1 MARGS
6 NAPLRMEGERRH
18 LTVMFTDMVDFTMMG
33 ESLSEESVFEL
44 TRRVVGEQ
52 GKAIQSHGGVVQDF
66 AGDGIMAVFGA
77 PVAMEDAALRAC
89 RTALDIQERV
99 GRLHGEL
106 EASYGVRPQLR
117 IGIHT
122 GPAVVGQIGEGKPM
136 SYSAL
141 GDTVNVAS
149 RLQTSAAPGSVCIT
163 KATLDLVEGFVDTTF
178 LGERRF
184 KGKAQAIEVYRLDAL
199 RSGVTRFGA
208 KRRHGLTR
216 LRGRDVELA
225 LLHEHWNVVKAGRFR
240 PVNVIGD
247 AGLGKSRLIF
257 EFTES
262 LHDQPVLLLE
272 AICRPEGTG
281 IPFLPLVEVMRSW
294 FGIPQEGASPDLIET
309 KLKEG
314 LERLKIDVETSLP
327 YLLNLVIGGG
337 SADGFGA
344 LPASELVGLHTRE
357 ALRQLIFAL
366 CRLGRPVVMVVEDL
380 HWIDSASQG
389 VLDDVVKNATDEPL
403 LLLCSFRPQFH
414 PIWALT
420 GGGAELRLSAL
431 TNVIATEIIRERLE
445 GQSLPEELVELGV
458 AKSEGN
464 PLFAEEFASYLS
476 QKGSQRELAGDA
488 GFGGA
493 YADLDDIPTS
503 LENLIMDRVH
513 RLGRDTISFLQAAS
527 VLGRQFPMG
536 LAQQVADINGKLVLL
551 LPQLELDGL
560 IFRVDRDIGDSSED
574 YAFKHALVQD
584 ALYGSLLT
592 PQKAVLHQKAAE
604 ALEELYGDK
613 APDVADMLA
622 HHYVRTQRAEKAVY
636 YLALAAK
643 KSLRVFSLA
652 EAQAYLD
659 QALVKIAAEPD
670 CASDRLL
677 AEIVVDR
684 LLVCCWEADFIGM
697 REIAE
702 KYRARLEAAGDSR
715 ELSRI
720 LAWLGEAY
728 LNAARFDEA
737 EHVLD
742 RARAIGEELEDE
754 ECIAY
759 AMWDQ
764 MWLYMVTP
772 DGRPRDAIETMAQ
785 RVLQAAE
792 RLKDPY
798 LETLTYLLLSTDG
811 LQRGHATLAGRWAAK
826 LIELGRRRRYPPAQS
841 LGWVYAASAASY
853 AEDHEKALVDSKLA
867 IGTSHGHFERIMA
880 ESAQGVVLVGA
891 GRPVEGLSI
900 LERLR
905 REVIEASYLVQ
916 LTTIEIPCGI
926 AMVLSGNYAGG
937 VADLENTIARFSRWR
952 NKRML
957 AWGHLALGEV
967 YLSLATAGKLPASK
981 VLRQNASFFVR
992 AIPAAR
998 RRARRHLEEAVRHA
1012 RAADTPG
1019 LLAQGLADLGL
1030 LSKFAGQPEPARL
1043 FFQQARAIA
1052 EELGAKKLIGRID
1065 AAL

>member
-6 NAPLRMEGERRH
+6 TAALRMEGERRH
-18 LTVMFTDMVDFTMMG
+18 LTVMFTDMADFTVLG
-33 ESLSEESVFEL
+33 ESLGEETVFEL
-44 TRRVVGEQ
+44 TRRIASEQ
-52 GKAIQSHGGVVQDF
+52 TKAIQSNGGVVQDVT
-66 AGDGIMAVFGA
+66 GDGIMAVFGA

-89 RTALDIQERV
+89 RTGLDIQDRV

-136 SYSAL
+136 SYNAL
-141 GDTVNVAS
+141 GDTMNVAS
-149 RLQTSAAPGSVCIT
+149 RLQATAEPGSVCIT
-163 KATLDLVEGFVDTTF
+163 KATLDLVEGFVDATF
-178 LGERRF
+178 LGARQF
-184 KGKAQAIEVYRLDAL
+184 KGRAQAVEVYRLDAL

-225 LLHEHWNVVKAGRFR
+225 LLREHWNVVKEGRFR

-272 AICRPEGTG
+272 AICRQEGAG
-281 IPFLPLVEVMRSW
+281 MPFLPFIEVMRSW
-294 FGIPQEGASPDLIET
+294 FGIPPDASRDLVEAR
-309 KLKEG
+309 LKEG
-314 LERLKIDVETSLP
+314 LDRLKLDHDANLP
-327 YLLNLVIGGG
+327 HLLNLVIGGG
-337 SADGFGA
+337 SADALA
-344 LPASELVGLHTRE
+344 LPASELTGLRIRE
-357 ALRQLIFAL
+357 ALREFILRL
-366 CRLGRPVVMVVEDL
+366 CGLGSPVVLVVEDL

-389 VLDDVVKNATDEPL
+389 VLDDIVRSAIDEKL
-403 LLLCSFRPQFH
+403 LVLCSFRPQFQ
-414 PIWALT
+414 PVWTLA
-420 GGGAELRLSAL
+420 GGATELRLSAL

-445 GQSLPEELVELGV
+445 GRSLSEDLVELGV

-476 QKGSQRELAGDA
+476 QKGAHREQAGDA
-488 GFGGA
+488 GFGEGLLGG
-493 YADLDDIPTS
+493 LDDIPTS

-527 VLGRQFPMG
+527 VLGRQFQMD
-536 LAQQVADINGKLVLL
+536 LAEQVADIDGKMVGL
-551 LPQLELDGL
+551 LPQLELHGL
-560 IFRVDRDIGDSSED
+560 IFRVDRDFGDTPAD

-592 PQKAVLHQKAAE
+592 PQRAVLHQKAAE

-613 APDVADMLA
+613 APEIADMLA
-622 HHYVRTQRAEKAVY
+622 HHYVRTERSDKAVY
-636 YLALAAK
+636 YLSLAAK

-652 EAQAYLD
+652 EAQSYLD
-659 QALVKIAAEPD
+659 QALAKIADEPD
-670 CASDRLL
+670 CASDSLL

-697 REIAE
+697 HYFAE

-737 EHVLD
+737 ERVLD

-772 DGRPRDAIETMAQ
+772 DGRPNDAIDTMAQ

-811 LQRGHATLAGRWAAK
+811 LQRGHAALAGKWAAK

-841 LGWVYAASAASY
+841 LGWVCSALAASY
-853 AEDHEKALVDSKLA
+853 AEDHEKGLVDAKLA

-891 GRPVEGLSI
+891 GRPVEALSI

-905 REVIEASYLVQ
+905 REVITASYLVQ
-916 LTTIEIPCGI
+916 LTTIEIPCGV
-926 AMVLSGNYAGG
+926 AMVLSGDYAGG
-937 VADLENTIARFSRWR
+937 VADLENTLARFSAWR

-957 AWGHLALGEV
+957 ASGHLALGEV
-967 YLSLATAGKLPASK
+967 YLSLATSGKSPAPEM
-981 VLRQNASFFVR
+981 LRQNASFAAP
-992 AIPAAR
+992 AIPSVEG
-998 RRARRHLEEAVRHA
+998 RALRHLEEAVRYA
-1012 RAADTPG
+1012 SEADTPG

-1030 LSKFAGQPEPARL
+1030 LSKWGGQLAPARE
-1043 FFQQARAIA
+1043 FFEQARAIA
-1052 EELGAKKLIGRID
+1052 EELGAKTLVSRID
-1065 AAL
+1065 AAF

>member
-6 NAPLRMEGERRH
+6 TAALHMEGERRH
-18 LTVMFTDMVDFTMMG
+18 LTVMFTDMVNFTVMA
-33 ESLSEESVFEL
+33 ESLSEESVFGL
-44 TRRVVGEQ
+44 TRRIAGEQ
-52 GKAIQSHGGVVQDF
+52 AKAIQFHGGVVQDF

-89 RTALDIQERV
+89 RTALDIQDRIA
-99 GRLHGEL
+99 RLQGEL
-106 EASYGVRPQLR
+106 QDSYGVRPLLR

-149 RLQTSAAPGSVCIT
+149 RLQAAAEPGSVCIT

-178 LGERRF
+178 LGTRQF
-184 KGKAQAIEVYRLDAL
+184 KGKAQTIEIYRLDAL
-199 RSGVTRFGA
+199 RSGMTRFGA

-225 LLHEHWNVVKAGRFR
+225 LLHEHWNVVKEGRFR

-272 AICRPEGTG
+272 AICRPEGAG
-281 IPFLPLVEVMRSW
+281 MPFLPLIEVMRSW
-294 FGIPQEGASPDLIET
+294 FGIPPDASRDLAEA
-309 KLKEG
+309 
-314 LERLKIDVETSLP
+314 RLKDGLARLKLDQETTLP
-327 YLLNLVIGGG
+327 YLLNLVIGGA
-337 SADGFGA
+337 SADALA
-344 LPASELVGLHTRE
+344 LPASELTGLRIRE
-357 ALRQLIFAL
+357 ALRAFIFRL
-366 CRLGRPVVMVVEDL
+366 CEQGSPVVLVVEDL

-389 VLDDVVKNATDEPL
+389 VLDDIVRSANDEKL
-403 LLLCSFRPQFH
+403 LLLCSFRPQFQ
-414 PIWALT
+414 PIWMLA
-420 GGGAELRLSAL
+420 GGATELRLRAL

-445 GQSLPEELVELGV
+445 GHALSEDLVELGV

-476 QKGSQRELAGDA
+476 QKGYQREQSGDA
-488 GFGGA
+488 GLGEGALGGFG
-493 YADLDDIPTS
+493 DIPSS
-503 LENLIMDRVH
+503 LENLIMDNVH
-513 RLGRDTISFLQAAS
+513 RLGRDTITFLQAAS
-527 VLGRQFPMG
+527 VLGRQFPMN
-536 LAQQVADINGKLVLL
+536 LAKQVADINGKMIGL
-551 LPQLELDGL
+551 LPQLELHGL
-560 IFRVDRDIGDSSED
+560 IFRVDHEFGEAPAD

-592 PQKAVLHQKAAE
+592 PQRASLHQKAAE

-613 APDVADMLA
+613 AGDVADTLA
-622 HHYVRTQRAEKAVY
+622 HHYVRTHRAEKAVY
-636 YLALAAK
+636 YLSLAAK
-643 KSLRVFSLA
+643 KSLRVFSLT
-652 EAQAYLD
+652 EAQSYLD
-659 QALVKIAAEPD
+659 QALAKIAADPA
-670 CASDRLL
+670 CADDRLL

-697 REIAE
+697 QGIAD

-737 EHVLD
+737 EKVLD
-742 RARAIGEELEDE
+742 RALKIGEELDDE

-772 DGRPRDAIETMAQ
+772 DGRPPDVIETMTK

-798 LETLTYLLLSTDG
+798 LETLTYFLLSSEG
-811 LQRGHATLAGRWAAK
+811 LQRGQATLAAKWAAK
-826 LIELGRRRRYPPAQS
+826 LIELGRRRRYAPAQS
-841 LGWVYAASAASY
+841 LGWVYAAFAASL
-853 AEDHEKALVDSKLA
+853 AEDHDKALGDSKLA
-867 IGTSHGHFERIMA
+867 VGTSHGHFESIMA
-880 ESAQGVVLVGA
+880 ESAQGVVLLGA
-891 GRPVEGLSI
+891 GRPVEALSI
-900 LERLR
+900 LQRLR
-905 REVIEASYLVQ
+905 REVIESSYLVQ
-916 LTTIEIPCGI
+916 LTLIEIPCGV
-926 AMVLSGNYAGG
+926 AMVQSGDYAGG
-937 VADLENTIARFSRWR
+937 VADLENTLARFASWR

-967 YLSLATAGKLPASK
+967 YLELATDGKLPPSK

-992 AIPAAR
+992 AIPAAK
-998 RRARRHLEEAVRHA
+998 RRARRHLEQAVRYSHDA
-1012 RAADTPG
+1012 GTPG
-1019 LLAQGLADLGL
+1019 ILAQALADLGL
-1030 LSKFAGQPEPARL
+1030 LCKSTGQLPAARKFLDEARV
-1043 FFQQARAIA
+1043 IA
-1052 EELGAKKLIGRID
+1052 EELGARKLIARID

>member
-1 MARGS
+1 MLVRSGWGS
-6 NAPLRMEGERRH
+6 ALTATASVLNGLFVIPGTAHH
-18 LTVMFTDMVDFTMMG
+18 LG
-33 ESLSEESVFEL
+33 C
-44 TRRVVGEQ
+44 TRR
-52 GKAIQSHGGVVQDF
+52 KRLGGLHL
-66 AGDGIMAVFGA
+66 
-77 PVAMEDAALRAC
+77 VAR
-89 RTALDIQERV
+89 
-99 GRLHGEL
+99 
-106 EASYGVRPQLR
+106 
-117 IGIHT
+117 
-122 GPAVVGQIGEGKPM
+122 
-136 SYSAL
+136 
-141 GDTVNVAS
+141 
-149 RLQTSAAPGSVCIT
+149 
-163 KATLDLVEGFVDTTF
+163 
-178 LGERRF
+178 
-184 KGKAQAIEVYRLDAL
+184 
-199 RSGVTRFGA
+199 
-208 KRRHGLTR
+208 
-216 LRGRDVELA
+216 
-225 LLHEHWNVVKAGRFR
+225 
-240 PVNVIGD
+240 
-247 AGLGKSRLIF
+247 
-257 EFTES
+257 
-262 LHDQPVLLLE
+262 
-272 AICRPEGTG
+272 
-281 IPFLPLVEVMRSW
+281 
-294 FGIPQEGASPDLIET
+294 ASPDLIET

-314 LERLKIDVETSLP
+314 LERLKIDAETSLP

-458 AKSEGN
+458 VKSEGN

-476 QKGSQRELAGDA
+476 QKGLQRELAGDA
-488 GFGGA
+488 DFGGA

-772 DGRPRDAIETMAQ
+772 DGRPRDAIDTMAQ

-853 AEDHEKALVDSKLA
+853 AEDHEKALGRQQTRYRHLA
-867 IGTSHGHFERIMA
+867 RPFREDYGRKCA
-880 ESAQGVVLVGA
+880 RRGA
-891 GRPVEGLSI
+891 GRGRAAGRRLEHPRAAQARGHRGELSRAAYDDRDPLRHRHGPVG
-900 LERLR
+900 
-905 REVIEASYLVQ
+905 Q
-916 LTTIEIPCGI
+916 L
-926 AMVLSGNYAGG
+926 
-937 VADLENTIARFSRWR
+937 RWR
-952 NKRML
+952 RRRSREYDRAVLEM
-957 AWGHLALGEV
+957 AQQAHARLGP
-967 YLSLATAGKLPASK
+967 S
-981 VLRQNASFFVR
+981 
-992 AIPAAR
+992 
-998 RRARRHLEEAVRHA
+998 RARRGVFVARHCRQIARLEGAAAECELLCARHSGGPTSGAAASRRGGAPCPRGRHA
-1012 RAADTPG
+1012 R

-1030 LSKFAGQPEPARL
+1030 LGKFAGQPEAARL

>member
-6 NAPLRMEGERRH
+6 TAALRMEGERRH
-18 LTVMFTDMVDFTMMG
+18 LTVMFTDMVDFTVIS
-33 ESLSEESVFEL
+33 ESLSEEAVFEL
-44 TRRVVGEQ
+44 TRLIASEQ
-52 GKAIQSHGGVVQDF
+52 AKAIQSHGGVVQDF

-89 RTALDIQERV
+89 RTALDIQDRV
-99 GRLHGEL
+99 GRLQDEL
-106 EASYGVRPQLR
+106 AASYGVRPQLR
-117 IGIHT
+117 VGIHT
-122 GPAVVGQIGEGKPM
+122 GPAIVGKIGEGKPM

-149 RLQTSAAPGSVCIT
+149 RLQASAEPGSVYMT
-163 KATLDLVEGFVDTTF
+163 KATFDLVEGFVDATF
-178 LGERRF
+178 LGARQF
-184 KGKAQAIEVYRLDAL
+184 KGKAQAIDVYRLDAL

-225 LLHEHWNVVKAGRFR
+225 LLREHWNVVRQGRFR

-247 AGLGKSRLIF
+247 AGIGKSRLIF

-262 LHDQPVLLLE
+262 LHEEPVLLLE
-272 AICRPEGTG
+272 AICRPEGIG
-281 IPFLPLVEVMRSW
+281 IPFLPFIEVMRSW
-294 FGIPQEGASPDLIET
+294 FGIPADASRDLAEAR
-309 KLKEG
+309 LKEG
-314 LERLKIDVETSLP
+314 LDRLKLDHDANLP
-327 YLLNLVIGGG
+327 YLLSLVIGGG
-337 SADGFGA
+337 SAETLA
-344 LPASELVGLHTRE
+344 LPASELTGLRIRE
-357 ALRQLIFAL
+357 ALREFIFRL
-366 CRLGRPVVMVVEDL
+366 CGLGSPVVLVVEDL

-389 VLDDVVKNATDEPL
+389 VLDDIVKNAIDQPL
-403 LLLCSFRPQFH
+403 LLLCSFRPQFQ
-414 PIWALT
+414 PIWALA
-420 GGGAELRLSAL
+420 GGATELRLSAL

-445 GQSLPEELVELGV
+445 GRSLSEDLVELGV

-476 QKGSQRELAGDA
+476 QKGASREQAGDA
-488 GFGGA
+488 ALGPNGDF
-493 YADLDDIPTS
+493 DDIPTS

-513 RLGRDTISFLQAAS
+513 RLGRETISFLQAAS
-527 VLGRQFPMG
+527 VIGRQFPMD
-536 LAQQVADINGKLVLL
+536 LAEQVADINGKMVGV
-551 LPQLELDGL
+551 LPQLELHGL
-560 IFRVDRDIGDSSED
+560 IFRVERDFGDAPAD

-592 PQKAVLHQKAAE
+592 PQRAVLHQKAAE

-613 APDVADMLA
+613 APEVADMLA
-622 HHYVRTQRAEKAVY
+622 HHYVRTGRSDKAVY
-636 YLALAAK
+636 YLSLAAK

-652 EAQAYLD
+652 EAQSYLD
-659 QALVKIAAEPD
+659 QALAKIAADPE
-670 CASDRLL
+670 CASDSLL

-697 REIAE
+697 HDFAVQ
-702 KYRARLEAAGDSR
+702 YRARLEAAGDSR

-737 EHVLD
+737 ERVLE
-742 RARAIGEELEDE
+742 RARAIGEELQDE

-772 DGRPRDAIETMAQ
+772 DGRPRDAIDIMAK

-811 LQRGHATLAGRWAAK
+811 LQRGHATLAGKWAAK

-841 LGWVYAASAASY
+841 LGWVCSASAASY
-853 AEDHEKALVDSKLA
+853 AGDHEKALVDAKLA

-880 ESAQGVVLVGA
+880 ESAQGVVMVGA
-891 GRPVEGLSI
+891 GRPLEGLGI

-905 REVIEASYLVQ
+905 REVIESSYLVQ
-916 LTTIEIPCGI
+916 LTTIEIPCGV
-926 AMVLSGNYAGG
+926 AMVLAGDYAGG
-937 VADLENTIARFSRWR
+937 VADLENTLARFASWR
-952 NKRML
+952 NTRMM

-967 YLSLATAGKLPASK
+967 YLSLAMSGKLPPPK
-981 VLRQNASFFVR
+981 MLRQNASFFVR
-992 AIPAAR
+992 AIPSAK
-998 RRARRHLEEAVRHA
+998 RRARRHLEEAIRHA
-1012 RAADTPG
+1012 SEADTPG
-1019 LLAQGLADLGL
+1019 ILAQGLAALGL
-1030 LSKFAGQPEPARL
+1030 LSKWGGQIAPAQKFFA
-1043 FFQQARAIA
+1043 QARAIA
-1052 EELGAKKLIGRID
+1052 EEIGAKTLVGRID